1 MSGNSCPISD
11 PISSKQITDI
21 DLLKPKC
28 ADFCGNS
35 LNDWLKWLAEKQCE
49 CDWENIDLSPIQDL
63 LQQEP
68 TEITECVVVEALIEA
83 VSTLKEEL
91 DECCDETIYS
101 IPEDD
106 WTPTRELRAYR
117 KGSRITLTGAVQAN
131 VSYTADIATLP
142 AAIVPSTNLYFAVAH
157 DFSPSSTYNI
167 FLRILPTG
175 VIKLNIT
182 GSAPAYGAARTV
194 YLDGVTFFLN

>member
-1 MSGNSCPISD
+1 MNCNSCPVSD
-11 PISSKQITDI
+11 PILSSQVTDV
-21 DLLKPKC
+21 DLRMPKC
-28 ADFCGNS
+28 MDICDNS
-35 LNDWLKWLAEKQCE
+35 LNGWLKWLAEKQCE
-49 CDWENIDLSPIQDL
+49 CDWESINLEGIQPL
-63 LQQEP
+63 LEQECQDN
-68 TEITECVVVEALIEA
+68 TQCVIVQSLVEA
-83 VSTLKEEL
+83 VTTLYEQL
-91 DECCDETIYS
+91 QDCCEETIYP

-106 WTPTRELRAYR
+106 WTPTRPLRAYR
-117 KGSRITLTGAVQAN
+117 KGSRITLTGSVQAN

-157 DFSPSSTYNI
+157 DFAPSSAYNV

-182 GSAPAYGAARTV
+182 GTAPTYGTARTV